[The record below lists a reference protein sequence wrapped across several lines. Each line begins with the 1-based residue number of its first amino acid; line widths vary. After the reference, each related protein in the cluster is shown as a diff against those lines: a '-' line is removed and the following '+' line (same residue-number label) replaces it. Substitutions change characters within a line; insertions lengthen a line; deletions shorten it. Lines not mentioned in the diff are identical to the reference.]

1 MALAGKLAF
10 LRFVTKTGDAMGMNM
25 ISKGVEKAL
34 SGKAFLISRPWRP
47 FS

>member
-1 MALAGKLAF
+1 MAGRLAF

-34 SGKAFLISRPWRP
+34 AGTIYSSFRSWTALS
-47 FS
+47 